1 MKRHV
6 DHLHVKRL
14 QVKRSQVKRNTDPT
28 AWAALGAVLA
38 GIGILALKYAAYLLT
53 DSVALYS
60 DALESIVNVVAAGL
74 LLFVVRA
81 AARPA
86 DLKHPFGHS
95 KLEYLSAAIEGMLI
109 VVAAWSII
117 SYAAERLFVASAPQ
131 ALGAGVLLIALASL
145 ANAGVAWHLVR
156 TGRQYH
162 SPALIADGKHLYSDV
177 VSSLGVLVGVTLAWW
192 TGWWWLDPLLAIIVA
207 LNIVRMGWQLLRDA
221 LGGLLDE
228 SLSEAE
234 VSALR
239 NAIQAVMTEAI
250 SEALEVHDLRTRRA
264 GRVTFVNFHLIV
276 PGSMPVARAHALCDQ
291 LEQAIIRTLGDT
303 LVTIHVEPEYK
314 AKHPTAYAT
323 TDSPAVMRWG
333 QT

>member
-1 MKRHV
+1 LV
-6 DHLHVKRL
+6 
-14 QVKRSQVKRNTDPT
+14 
-28 AWAALGAVLA
+28 AVLA
-38 GIGILALKYAAYLLT
+38 GVGILALKYGAYLLT
-53 DSVALYS
+53 GSVALYS

-117 SYAAERLFVASAPQ
+117 HYAAERLFVASAPQ

-145 ANAGVAWHLVR
+145 ANAAVAWYLVR
-156 TGRQYH
+156 TGQRYH

-177 VSSLGVLVGVTLAWW
+177 VSSLGVLLGVALAWW
-192 TGWWWLDPLLAIIVA
+192 SGWWWLDPLLAIIVA

-234 VSALR
+234 VSKLR
-239 NAIQAVMTEAI
+239 AAIQAVMCGALTEV
-250 SEALEVHDLRTRRA
+250 LEVHDLRTRRA
-264 GRVTFVNFHLIV
+264 GRVTFVTFHLIV
-276 PGSMPVARAHALCDQ
+276 PGGMPVARAHALCDK
-291 LEQAIIRTLGDT
+291 LEQAVISTLGEA
-303 LVTIHVEPEYK
+303 LVTIHVEPEHK
-314 AKHPTAYAT
+314 AKYAKARAALG
-323 TDSPAVMRWG
+323 SPAVMRLG
-333 QT
+333 QN

>member
-1 MKRHV
+1 MKRHT
-6 DHLHVKRL
+6 DQL
-14 QVKRSQVKRNTDPT
+14 QVKRNADPT
-28 AWAALGAVLA
+28 RRAALWAVLA
-38 GIGILALKYAAYLLT
+38 GVGILMLKYSAYLLT

-109 VVAAWSII
+109 VVAAWSIMH
-117 SYAAERLFVASAPQ
+117 YAAERLFVASAPQ
-131 ALGAGVLLIALASL
+131 ALGAGVLLIVLASL
-145 ANAGVAWHLVR
+145 ANAGVAWYLVR

-162 SPALIADGKHLYSDV
+162 SPALVADGKHLYSDV

-192 TGWWWLDPLLAIIVA
+192 SGWWWLDPLLAMIVA

-234 VSALR
+234 VRALR
-239 NAIQAVMTEAI
+239 NAIQAVMTEATN
-250 SEALEVHDLRTRRA
+250 EALEVHDLRTRRA
-264 GRVTFVNFHLIV
+264 GR
-276 PGSMPVARAHALCDQ
+276 M
-291 LEQAIIRTLGDT
+291 TL
-303 LVTIHVEPEYK
+303 
-314 AKHPTAYAT
+314 
-323 TDSPAVMRWG
+323 
-333 QT
+333 